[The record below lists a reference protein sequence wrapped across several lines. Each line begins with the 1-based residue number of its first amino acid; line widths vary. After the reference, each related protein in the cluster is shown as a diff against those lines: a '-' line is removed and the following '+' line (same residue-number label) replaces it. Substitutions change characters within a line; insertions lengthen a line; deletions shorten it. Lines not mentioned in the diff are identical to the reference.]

1 MTKNFELSCFNFH
14 GTLLSMIPRTALEQ
28 RIRRA
33 LRRSRVVALIGPRQ
47 AGKTTLARQFADIR
61 SRNYFDLEDSDQ
73 LARLDEPK
81 TALAPLKGLVVID
94 EIQRKPDLFPLL
106 RVLADRRPLPAKF
119 LILGSAGSSLL
130 KQSSESLA
138 GRIETVSIGGLALQE
153 IGGRHLQTHWLR
165 GGFPPAYLAGSDADS
180 LAWRKQFTQT
190 FLERDIP
197 QMGFRIPAHTLKRF
211 WSLLAHYHG
220 QLWNAAEPS
229 VSLGVSPPTV
239 RHYLDVLE
247 GTLMIRTLMPWHEN
261 LGKRQIK
268 SPKVYF
274 RDSGILHLLLGIR
287 TFRDL
292 ESHPKQGASW
302 EGYVLEEL
310 LKSRPEAEPYF
321 WRTHNGA
328 ELDLLLLEGGKR
340 LGVEIK
346 YSDAP
351 RLTPSMRI
359 AVKALKLHHLTVV
372 YPGDRAYPLADRIEV
387 VPAQQMLG
395 R

>member
-1 MTKNFELSCFNFH
+1 MIQRK
-14 GTLLSMIPRTALEQ
+14 TLD
-28 RIRRA
+28 RRVRLA

-47 AGKTTLARQFADIR
+47 AGKTTLARQLVPVR

-94 EIQRKPDLFPLL
+94 EIQRKPELFPLL
-106 RVLADRRPLPAKF
+106 RVLSDRKPIPAKF
-119 LILGSAGSSLL
+119 LILGSAGPSLL

-138 GRIETVSIGGLALQE
+138 GRIETVSMGGFSLGEVGA
-153 IGGRHLQTHWLR
+153 RHIERHWLR
-165 GGFPPAYLAGSDADS
+165 GGFPPAFLAGSEADS
-180 LAWRKQFTQT
+180 IAWRRQFTQT

-197 QMGFRIPAHTLKRF
+197 QMGFRIPAQALKRF

-220 QLWNAAEPS
+220 QLWNASDPAMT
-229 VSLGVSPPTV
+229 LGVSPPAV
-239 RHYLDVLE
+239 RHYLDILA
-247 GTLMIRTLMPWHEN
+247 GMLMIRALMPWHEN

-274 RDSGILHLLLGIR
+274 RDTGILHLLLGVK

-292 ESHPKQGASW
+292 ESHPKKGASW
-302 EGYVLEEL
+302 EGYILEEL
-310 LKSRPEAEPYF
+310 LKRKPDAEPYF

-328 ELDLLLLEGGKR
+328 ELDLLLLEGGR
-340 LGVEIK
+340 RMGFEIK

-359 AVKALKLHHLTVV
+359 AMKELKLHRLTVI
-372 YPGDRAYPLADRIEV
+372 YPGERSYPLADRIHV
-387 VPAQQMLG
+387 VAMGALHLT
-395 R
+395 

>member
-1 MTKNFELSCFNFH
+1 MILREA
-14 GTLLSMIPRTALEQ
+14 LLKRLRMS
-28 RIRRA
+28 

-47 AGKTTLARQFADIR
+47 AGKTTLARQLVDIR

-94 EIQRKPDLFPLL
+94 EIQRKPELFSLL
-106 RVLADRRPLPAKF
+106 RVLADRKPLPAKF
-119 LILGSAGSSLL
+119 LILGSAGPALL

-138 GRIETVSIGGLALQE
+138 GRIETVSMEGFSLQE
-153 IGGRHLQTHWLR
+153 IGARHMQKHWLR
-165 GGFPPAYLAGSDADS
+165 GGFPPSYLAASDADS
-180 LAWRKQFTQT
+180 VAWRKQFTQT

-197 QMGFRIPAHTLKRF
+197 QMGFRIPARALKRF

-220 QLWNAAEPS
+220 QLWNATDPAMT
-229 VSLGVSPPTV
+229 LGVSPPAV
-239 RHYLDVLE
+239 RHYLDILE
-247 GTLMIRTLMPWHEN
+247 GTLMIRTLAPWHEN

-287 TFRDL
+287 TFREL
-292 ESHPKQGASW
+292 ESHPKKGASW
-302 EGYVLEEL
+302 EGYILEEL
-310 LKSRPEAEPYF
+310 LKRRPDAEPYF
-321 WRTHNGA
+321 WGTHNGA
-328 ELDLLLLEGGKR
+328 ELDLLFLEGRKR
-340 LGVEIK
+340 TGFEIK

-359 AVKALKLHHLTVV
+359 AVKELKLDKLTVL
-372 YPGDRAYPLADRIEV
+372 YPGERSYALADRIEV
-387 VPAQQMLG
+387 VPAQEVIVG
-395 R
+395 RAIL